1 MKPFSGCFLG
11 FQFKTAGY
19 HLNYQSQD
27 KKGKFEERSIGF
39 EERSNDFAGCS
50 NDFAGCSNKE
60 KGSAVFF
67 SHTGGV
73 PPLQRLQV

>member
-39 EERSNDFAGCS
+39 EGR
-50 NDFAGCSNKE
+50 K
-60 KGSAVFF
+60 
-67 SHTGGV
+67 
-73 PPLQRLQV
+73 RLRGALNRL

>member
-39 EERSNDFAGCS
+39 EVCEALNLG
-50 NDFAGCSNKE
+50 
-60 KGSAVFF
+60 GSIF
-67 SHTGGV
+67 SYYHS
-73 PPLQRLQV
+73 

>member
-39 EERSNDFAGCS
+39 EERSNDFAGYS
-50 NDFAGCSNKE
+50 NDFAGYSNDFAVCE
-60 KGSAVFF
+60 ALNLGGSIFPCYH
-67 SHTGGV
+67 S
-73 PPLQRLQV
+73 